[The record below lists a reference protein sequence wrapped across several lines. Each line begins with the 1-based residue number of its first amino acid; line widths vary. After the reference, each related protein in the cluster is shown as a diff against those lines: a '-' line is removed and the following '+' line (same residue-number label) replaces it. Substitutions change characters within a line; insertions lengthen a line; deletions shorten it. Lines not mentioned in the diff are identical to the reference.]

1 MTSLEYKS
9 RQIEETLQLYPNASI
24 RVKFYG
30 SDNYCYFASTSVTN
44 DTWSDT
50 CDGDVVLRN
59 LATQKIHPCDTGAT
73 RYFYNDL

>member
-30 SDNYCYFASTSVTN
+30 SDNYCYFPSTSVTN

-50 CDGDVVLRN
+50 CDGDVVFEEFGDPENTSLR
-59 LATQKIHPCDTGAT
+59 HWSDTL
-73 RYFYNDL
+73 FL